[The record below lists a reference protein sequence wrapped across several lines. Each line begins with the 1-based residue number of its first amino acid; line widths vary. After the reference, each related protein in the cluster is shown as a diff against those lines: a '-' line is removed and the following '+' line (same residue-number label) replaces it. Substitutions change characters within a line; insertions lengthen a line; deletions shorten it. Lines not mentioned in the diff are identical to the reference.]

1 MNTLYTITNSFVE
14 LMEKAASGE
23 ITEVEYN
30 QLGEELAAELQNKS
44 VNIIAYMRNQ
54 ESFIEAVKAEEK
66 RLKDMREKTEN
77 RIEKFKQYVKDN
89 MEKLNLQE
97 VPTELGSLKIAKNPI
112 SVEILNEDEIPAEF
126 KKEIV
131 ETKIDKTAI
140 KEHFKA
146 TGELVPGVQIIDNK
160 TSLRVK

>member
-1 MNTLYTITNSFVE
+1 MNTLYAITNSFVE
-14 LMEKAASGE
+14 LMEKAANGE
-23 ITEVEYN
+23 ITEAEYN
-30 QLGEELAAELQNKS
+30 QLGEELAVELQNKS

-77 RIEKFKQYVKDN
+77 KMEKFKQYVKEN
-89 MEKLNLQE
+89 MEKLDLKE

-112 SVEILNEDEIPAEF
+112 SVEILNEDEIPGDF
-126 KKEIV
+126 KKEII

-140 KEHFKA
+140 KDHFKE
-146 TGELVPGVQIIDNK
+146 TGEVVPGVKIIDDK